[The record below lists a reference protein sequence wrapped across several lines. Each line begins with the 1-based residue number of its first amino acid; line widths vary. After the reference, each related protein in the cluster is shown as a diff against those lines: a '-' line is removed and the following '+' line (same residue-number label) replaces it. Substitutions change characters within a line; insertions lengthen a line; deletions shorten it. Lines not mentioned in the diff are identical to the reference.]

1 VSQCSRAREMATT
14 EAPPS
19 APPSGPPDA
28 PPSAPPDAPPD
39 ASSAVMAPSS
49 DDDAFRVSLANAARD
64 IRSVLARGLASR
76 KDAPAK
82 ENDAPRSGAPLLA
95 KFRAAQADLAEQ
107 DKVISALRAMLRGGG
122 APDDAIDRCID
133 RHLFPGVDTSEGH
146 EGVIAPGASREL
158 LAREI
163 RHLKARSRPRADPR
177 APAPPRARLD
187 PPPAPRPRDDPLTTV
202 FPPTIR
208 SSFIPDAG
216 ASQPLVHLEPHGLS
230 PRARRRRKLRRA

>member
-1 VSQCSRAREMATT
+1 MATT

-19 APPSGPPDA
+19 APPDA

-39 ASSAVMAPSS
+39 AASAVVAPSS

-64 IRSVLARGLASR
+64 IRAVLARGLASR
-76 KDAPAK
+76 KDASAK

-122 APDDAIDRCID
+122 APDDAIDRWID

-177 APAPPRARLD
+177 APAPPPRASR
-187 PPPAPRPRDDPLTTV
+187 
-202 FPPTIR
+202 
-208 SSFIPDAG
+208 
-216 ASQPLVHLEPHGLS
+216 
-230 PRARRRRKLRRA
+230 PRARPAPATTR

>member
-1 VSQCSRAREMATT
+1 MPQCSSAREMVTVEAPPDAAPSAPP

-19 APPSGPPDA
+19 VPPLA
-28 PPSAPPDAPPD
+28 
-39 ASSAVMAPSS
+39 SAVAVPSS

-64 IRSVLARGLASR
+64 IRAVLARGLASR
-76 KDAPAK
+76 KDAPTK

-122 APDDAIDRCID
+122 APDDAIDRWID

-163 RHLKARSRPRADPR
+163 RHLKVCSRPRADPR
-177 APAPPRARLD
+177 AFGPPRAR
-187 PPPAPRPRDDPLTTV
+187 PRADPLTTV
-202 FPPTIR
+202 FPPNVP
-208 SSFIPDAG
+208 FNLDAG
-216 ASQPLVHLEPHGLS
+216 ANQPLVHIEPHGWP
-230 PRARRRRKLRRA
+230 PRARRRRQLRRA